1 MGIFWLELYKTIV
14 IFEVKTI
21 VILKFCEV
29 TKMSKFGIKNALFCY
44 FWAKILNKLYSY
56 LKSARSKL
64 WKSKNVS
71 ICAQKCLIWVFFV
84 WNLKTILSYLK
95 SAPIVLIGKFREKI
109 KIPNLGT
116 KMTYLG
122 SFGIEFRKTIIIFEI
137 STLEFV
143 KNESLTHTVN
153 FAIGSA
159 FLKVWVCARIR
170 FIKYAFP
177 HHITF

>member
-1 MGIFWLELYKTIV
+1 MARTLQNYCHIWSQYLHISLTV
-14 IFEVKTI
+14 
-21 VILKFCEV
+21 KFCEV
-29 TKMSKFGIKNALFCY
+29 TKMPKFAIKNALFLY
-44 FWAKILNKLYSY
+44 FWAKVFNKLYSY

-71 ICAQKCLIWVFFV
+71 ICAHKCLIWVFFV

-109 KIPNLGT
+109 RIPNLWT

-122 SFGIEFRKTIIIFEI
+122 SFGREFQKTIIIFEI

-153 FAIGSA
+153 FTIGSA
-159 FLKVWVCARIR
+159 FSKGQGLRRIR